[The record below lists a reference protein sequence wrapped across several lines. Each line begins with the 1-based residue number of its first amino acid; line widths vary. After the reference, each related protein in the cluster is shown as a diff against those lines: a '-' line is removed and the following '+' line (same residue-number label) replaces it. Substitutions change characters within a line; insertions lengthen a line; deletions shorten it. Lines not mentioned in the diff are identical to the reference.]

1 MYCDHFGLR
10 QPPFSIAPDP
20 RYLYMSQRHREA
32 LAHLVY
38 GLQAGGGFVLLT
50 GDIGS
55 GKTTVC
61 RCLLEQAPE
70 QVQLAYIFN
79 PKLDAVELLHS
90 ICEEFRIP
98 VPDGATSVKAL
109 IGPLNA
115 FLLQAHAAGQRCV
128 LIIDE
133 AQNLAADVLEQ
144 LRLLTN
150 LETHEHKLLQIIL
163 IGQPE
168 LRDMLERP
176 AMEQLA
182 QRVIARYHLEALAL
196 PDTRL
201 YVQHRLNVAGLKGPS
216 PFTERALRRIHQ
228 RARGVPRRIN
238 LLCDRALLGAYAR
251 RQRAVDTPLVDL
263 AATEVLGRAPARP
276 WPSIRTWG
284 TGLLA
289 LCVVLAGAWALSP
302 RTGTAPAVATGV
314 STSPADPVAHTPAA
328 SAPVPATQHS
338 APAREAAAPPA
349 PRRTDATTTA
359 RAPALASLR
368 DDQNAALQSLGQ
380 RWGLRLP
387 PRKLC
392 DAALAA
398 QVQCFRTAGLT
409 LAGLRQLDRP
419 GLLLLQENGVS
430 RWVEAEAI
438 DGDQLVLRSDE
449 HRWHQPLAE
458 LPAQWKGGYA
468 SFWRL
473 PADQRTRVFAATP
486 QDPAGQ
492 WLHGQL
498 QRLQASGA
506 LAADARDFI
515 SRVQAFQRQHGLH
528 GDGKA
533 LPSTFLLVNRL
544 AGVDEP
550 RLQATAR

>member
-1 MYCDHFGLR
+1 MYSAYFGLS

-38 GLQAGGGFVLLT
+38 GMQAGGGFVLLT

-61 RCLLEQAPE
+61 RCLLEQTPE

-79 PKLDAVELLHS
+79 PKLDAIELLHS

-98 VPDGATSVKAL
+98 LPDGATSIKAL
-109 IGPLNA
+109 IAPLNA
-115 FLLQAHAAGQRCV
+115 FLLQAHARGQRCV

-133 AQNLAADVLEQ
+133 AQNLATDVLEQ

-150 LETHEHKLLQIIL
+150 LETREHKLLQIVL

-168 LRDMLERP
+168 LRDMLEDP
-176 AMEQLA
+176 ALEQLA
-182 QRVIARYHLEALAL
+182 QRVIARYHLQALDL
-196 PDTRL
+196 PDTRQ
-201 YVQHRLNVAGLKGPS
+201 YVQHRLTVAGLKGPS

-228 RARGVPRRIN
+228 LARGVPRRIN

-251 RQRAVDTPLVDL
+251 RLRQVDTALVDL
-263 AATEVLGRAPARP
+263 AATEVLGRAPARR
-276 WPSIRTWG
+276 WPSATAWG
-284 TGLLA
+284 IGLLA
-289 LCVVLAGAWALSP
+289 LGVVLAGAWTLERRPTPLS
-302 RTGTAPAVATGV
+302 
-314 STSPADPVAHTPAA
+314 SAA
-328 SAPVPATQHS
+328 R
-338 APAREAAAPPA
+338 PARPMAAPPA
-349 PRRTDATTTA
+349 AAPAIPPATPTAEPPLTD

-368 DDQNAALQSLGQ
+368 DDQNAALQDLGQ
-380 RWGLRLP
+380 RWGLDLP
-387 PRKLC
+387 AKNLC

-398 QVQCFRTAGLT
+398 RVQCFRTTDLT
-409 LAGLRQLDRP
+409 LAGLRQLNRP
-419 GLLLLQENGVS
+419 GLLLLHDQGVS
-430 RWVEAEAI
+430 RWVEALAL
-438 DGDQLVLRSDE
+438 DGEQLVLRAGE
-449 HRWHQPLAE
+449 QRWRQPLAA
-458 LPAQWKGGYA
+458 LPSIWQGGYA

-473 PADQRTRVFAATP
+473 PAGQQARVFVASP

-492 WLHGQL
+492 WLDQQL
-498 QRLQASGA
+498 LRLQAQGT
-506 LAADARDFI
+506 LAADARDFTA
-515 SRVQAFQRQHGLH
+515 RVRAFQRLHGLN

-550 RLQATAR
+550 PLQPLAR

>member
-1 MYCDHFGLR
+1 MYSDYFGLS

-38 GLQAGGGFVLLT
+38 GMQAGGGFVLLT

-61 RCLLEQAPE
+61 RCLLEQTPE

-79 PKLDAVELLHS
+79 PKLDAIELLHS

-98 VPDGATSVKAL
+98 LPDGATSIKAL
-109 IGPLNA
+109 IAPLNA

-133 AQNLAADVLEQ
+133 AQNLATDVLEQ

-150 LETHEHKLLQIIL
+150 LETREHKLLQIVL

-168 LRDMLERP
+168 LRDMLEDP
-176 AMEQLA
+176 ALEQLA
-182 QRVIARYHLEALAL
+182 QRVIARYHLQALDL
-196 PDTRL
+196 SDTRQ
-201 YVQHRLNVAGLKGPS
+201 YVQHRLTVAGLKGPS
-216 PFTERALRRIHQ
+216 PFTDRALRRIHQ
-228 RARGVPRRIN
+228 LARGVPRRIN

-251 RQRAVDTPLVDL
+251 RLRQVDTALVDL
-263 AATEVLGRAPARP
+263 AATEVLGRAPARR
-276 WPSIRTWG
+276 WPSATAWG
-284 TGLLA
+284 IGLLA
-289 LCVVLAGAWALSP
+289 LGVLLAGAWTLE
-302 RTGTAPAVATGV
+302 RRQTTA
-314 STSPADPVAHTPAA
+314 SS
-328 SAPVPATQHS
+328 
-338 APAREAAAPPA
+338 AAAPAFPMAEPPA
-349 PRRTDATTTA
+349 AAVPPPTGQ
-359 RAPALASLR
+359 APALASLR
-368 DDQNAALQSLGQ
+368 NDQNAALQDLGQ
-380 RWGLRLP
+380 RWGLSLP
-387 PRKLC
+387 TKNLC

-398 QVQCFRTAGLT
+398 QVQCFRTTGLT
-409 LAGLRQLDRP
+409 LAGLRQLNRP
-419 GLLLLQENGVS
+419 GLLLLQDQGVS
-430 RWVEAEAI
+430 RWVEAQAL
-438 DGDQLVLRSDE
+438 DGEQLVLRAGAQ
-449 HRWHQPLAE
+449 RWRQPLAA
-458 LPAQWKGGYA
+458 LPSIWHGGYA

-473 PADQRTRVFAATP
+473 PADQHAHVFVATP

-492 WLHGQL
+492 WLDQQL
-498 QRLQASGA
+498 LRLQAQGT
-506 LAADARDFI
+506 LAADARDFTA
-515 SRVQAFQRQHGLH
+515 RVRAFQRLHGLN

-550 RLQATAR
+550 QLQPPAR

>member
-1 MYCDHFGLR
+1 MYSDYFGLS

-38 GLQAGGGFVLLT
+38 GMQAGGGFVLLT

-61 RCLLEQAPE
+61 RSLLEQTPE
-70 QVQLAYIFN
+70 QVQLAYILN

-90 ICEEFRIP
+90 ICEEFRVP
-98 VPDGATSVKAL
+98 LPDGAASVKAL
-109 IGPLNA
+109 LTPLNA

-150 LETHEHKLLQIIL
+150 LETREHKLLQIVL

-176 AMEQLA
+176 ELEQLA
-182 QRVIARYHLEALAL
+182 QRVIARYHLQALDL
-196 PDTRL
+196 PDTRQ
-201 YVQHRLNVAGLKGPS
+201 YVQHRLTVAGLKGPS

-228 RARGVPRRIN
+228 LARGVPRRIN
-238 LLCDRALLGAYAR
+238 LLCDRALLGAYAKR
-251 RQRAVDTPLVDL
+251 LHQVDTALVDL
-263 AATEVLGRAPARP
+263 AATEVLGRAPTRA
-276 WPSIRTWG
+276 WPPVRAWG
-284 TGLLA
+284 AGLLA
-289 LCVVLAGAWALSP
+289 VCLVLAGAWALGLRPAAPTDTPPVDAAAATPQPTKP
-302 RTGTAPAVATGV
+302 RSAA
-314 STSPADPVAHTPAA
+314 SPAQP
-328 SAPVPATQHS
+328 PATPPGQVS
-338 APAREAAAPPA
+338 A
-349 PRRTDATTTA
+349 DAT
-359 RAPALASLR
+359 PALASLR

-380 RWGLRLP
+380 RWSLQLP
-387 PRKLC
+387 PQNIC
-392 DAALAA
+392 DAALTAR
-398 QVQCFRTAGLT
+398 VQCFRTAGLT

-419 GLLLLQENGVS
+419 GLLLLRERGVA
-430 RWVEAEAI
+430 RWVVAESL
-438 DGDQLVLRSDE
+438 DNEQLVLHSGD
-449 HRWHQPLAE
+449 HRWRLPLTD
-458 LPAQWKGGYA
+458 LPGLWQGDYA
-468 SFWRL
+468 TFWRL
-473 PADQRTRVFAATP
+473 PPGQQTRVFAATP

-492 WLHGQL
+492 WLAQQL
-498 QRLQASGA
+498 QTLQAPEA
-506 LAADARDFI
+506 PATTARDFTQ
-515 SRVQAFQRQHGLH
+515 RVRAFQAAHGLH

-533 LPSTFLLVNRL
+533 LPSTFLLINRL

-550 RLQATAR
+550 RLQATTR

>member
-1 MYCDHFGLR
+1 MYSDYFGLS

-38 GLQAGGGFVLLT
+38 GMQAGGGFVLLT

-61 RCLLEQAPE
+61 RCLLEQTPE
-70 QVQLAYIFN
+70 HVQLAYILN

-98 VPDGATSVKAL
+98 LPDGAASVKAL
-109 IGPLNA
+109 LTPLNA

-150 LETHEHKLLQIIL
+150 LETREHKLLQIVL

-176 AMEQLA
+176 ELEQLA
-182 QRVIARYHLEALAL
+182 QRVIARYHLQALDL
-196 PDTRL
+196 PDTRQ
-201 YVQHRLNVAGLKGPS
+201 YVQHRLTVAGLKGPS
-216 PFTERALRRIHQ
+216 PFTDRALRRIHQ
-228 RARGVPRRIN
+228 LARGVPRRIN
-238 LLCDRALLGAYAR
+238 LLCDRALLGAYAKR
-251 RQRAVDTPLVDL
+251 LRQVDTALVDL
-263 AATEVLGRAPARP
+263 AATEVLGRAPTRA
-276 WPSIRTWG
+276 WPSVQTW
-284 TGLLA
+284 TAGLLG
-289 LCVVLAGAWALSP
+289 LCVVLAVAWGLGQRSH
-302 RTGTAPAVATGV
+302 
-314 STSPADPVAHTPAA
+314 HTPEAQAA
-328 SAPVPATQHS
+328 RPATD
-338 APAREAAAPPA
+338 APTAAPPPPLA
-349 PRRTDATTTA
+349 AASPSSRTPPASDTRSIDST
-359 RAPALASLR
+359 APALASLR
-368 DDQNAALQSLGQ
+368 DEQNAAWQSLGL

-387 PRKLC
+387 PQNLC

-398 QVQCFRTAGLT
+398 QVQCFRTVDLT
-409 LAGLRQLDRP
+409 LAGLRQLNRP
-419 GLLLLQENGVS
+419 GLLLLQDKGVA

-438 DGDQLVLRSDE
+438 DDE
-449 HRWHQPLAE
+449 HLLLRAGQQRWRQPLTG
-458 LPAQWKGGYA
+458 LPALWSGDYA
-468 SFWRL
+468 TFWRL
-473 PADQRTRVFAATP
+473 PPGQTRRVFIAAP

-492 WLHGQL
+492 WLDRQL
-498 QRLQASGA
+498 QRLQANGT
-506 LAADARDFI
+506 LHADARDFAA
-515 SRVQAFQRQHGLH
+515 RVRAFQVQHGLH

-533 LPSTFLLVNRL
+533 LPSTFLLINRL
-544 AGVDEP
+544 TGVDEP
-550 RLQATAR
+550 RLQTATR

>member
-1 MYCDHFGLR
+1 MYSDYFGLR

-38 GLQAGGGFVLLT
+38 GMQAGGGFVLLT

-61 RCLLEQAPE
+61 RCLLEQTPE

-90 ICEEFRIP
+90 ICEEFRVP
-98 VPDGATSVKAL
+98 LPDGAASVKAL
-109 IGPLNA
+109 IAPLNA

-150 LETHEHKLLQIIL
+150 LETREHKLLQIIL

-176 AMEQLA
+176 ELEQLA
-182 QRVIARYHLEALAL
+182 QRVIARYHLQALEL
-196 PDTRL
+196 TDTRL
-201 YVQHRLNVAGLKGPS
+201 YVQHRLTVAGLEGPS
-216 PFTERALRRIHQ
+216 PFSERALRRIHQ
-228 RARGVPRRIN
+228 LARGVPRRIN
-238 LLCDRALLGAYAR
+238 LLCDRALLGAYAKR
-251 RQRAVDTPLVDL
+251 LRQVDTALVDL

-276 WPSIRTWG
+276 WPSPKTWAM
-284 TGLLA
+284 GLLA
-289 LCVVLAGAWALSP
+289 LGVMLGGIWRMGQRLNPEPMAL
-302 RTGTAPAVATGV
+302 V
-314 STSPADPVAHTPAA
+314 PAA
-328 SAPVPATQHS
+328 AADAPPPAHAT
-338 APAREAAAPPA
+338 PPA
-349 PRRTDATTTA
+349 PRAADTQQPPPPSASDTQRIDAT
-359 RAPALASLR
+359 APALASLR
-368 DDQNAALQSLGQ
+368 DAQNAAWQSLGL

-387 PRKLC
+387 PQNIC
-392 DAALAA
+392 EAALVDR
-398 QVQCFRTAGLT
+398 VQCFRTADLT
-409 LAGLRQLDRP
+409 LAGLRQLNRP
-419 GLLLLQENGVS
+419 GLLLLQDKGVA

-438 DGDQLVLRSDE
+438 DDEHLVLRAGQQ
-449 HRWHQPLAE
+449 RWRQPLTG
-458 LPAQWKGGYA
+458 LPALWSGDYA
-468 SFWRL
+468 TFWRL
-473 PADQRTRVFAATP
+473 PPGQTHRVFIAAP

-492 WLHGQL
+492 WLDQQL
-498 QRLQASGA
+498 QRLQANGT
-506 LAADARDFI
+506 LHADARDFAA
-515 SRVQAFQRQHGLH
+515 RVRAFQVQHGLH

-544 AGVDEP
+544 TGVDEP
-550 RLQATAR
+550 RLQTAAR